1 MHWVSHESLTKNKDF
16 SFLYKIMQCMY
27 MWFCSMWW
35 PYRRTNILIKH
46 TQAWLS
52 NSPLLVRT
60 GYESLWLSENE
71 DSLVSWDGSSSGRV
85 YNQGQF
91 SQRTCIQIDHFTGI
105 QTEINIEIDHY
116 DTEKKMNNKLL
127 KSTPQIWVSFLTSG
141 KVCLIHCSMG

>member
-1 MHWVSHESLTKNKDF
+1 MHVHVILFNVMTIQTHKHSHK
-16 SFLYKIMQCMY
+16 
-27 MWFCSMWW
+27 
-35 PYRRTNILIKH
+35 

-60 GYESLWLSENE
+60 GNESLWLSENE

-91 SQRTCIQIDHFTGI
+91 SQRTCIQIDHFTDI

-116 DTEKKMNNKLL
+116 DTEKNEQQ
-127 KSTPQIWVSFLTSG
+127 TTEVHPQIWKSIEKLKFLD
-141 KVCLIHCSMG
+141 LR